1 MNNIFNL
8 GILNS
13 RQNQRIVELSLP
25 NRVNYLSLRFI
36 KR

>member
-13 RQNQRIVELSLP
+13 RQNQQIVELSLP

-36 KR
+36 KH